1 VIAVSPGITTGAHH
15 NVHGV
20 GLSAEIDT
28 SLIRLLTIV
37 IAVLA
42 GLGVLNTVLML
53 TRERVHDLG
62 IFKAVGMTPRQA
74 ITMVTCW
81 AIAPAVGAAIIALPA
96 GMALQDAVIH
106 AIARA
111 EAPALPPD
119 LAADP
124 ASIVHVYT
132 PAGLTLL
139 ALAGLALAIAG
150 ALGPAIWAAA
160 SRTTTAL
167 RAE

>member
-1 VIAVSPGITTGAHH
+1 LLHRGAGRPRLSIASSGHAG
-15 NVHGV
+15 
-20 GLSAEIDT
+20 SAARAG
-28 SLIRLLTIV
+28 S
-37 IAVLA
+37 VLPA

-62 IFKAVGMTPRQA
+62 IFKAAGMTPREA

-81 AIAPAVGAAIIALPA
+81 VIAPAIAAAVIALPA

-111 EAPALPPD
+111 EAPRLPPD
-119 LAADP
+119 LAAVP
-124 ASIVHVYT
+124 ATIVHVYT

-139 ALAGLALAIAG
+139 ALAGLAIAIAG
-150 ALGPAIWAAA
+150 ALGPATWAAA